1 MRTDPRPAILAAAFT
16 QLDAWRAVSLDSV
29 ARIVGLTKPGVM
41 YHFPTKEA
49 LMLAL
54 VDSVLDRWEEAL
66 IARLGMPPAE
76 AGASARIGAYLDWS
90 LSGGFDETDLV
101 AMSDPKLRRSL
112 TRRWAERLAPWL
124 IVPDDVDPAERTRLL
139 AARLLAD
146 GGWLA
151 EAASFY
157 PPTPDERAQLRVFA
171 HTLLKD

>member
-1 MRTDPRPAILAAAFT
+1 MRTDPRPAILAAAFS
-16 QLDAWRAVSLDSV
+16 QLDEGRAVSLDSV
-29 ARIVGLTKPGVM
+29 ARSVGLTKPGVM

-112 TRRWAERLAPWL
+112 TQRWAERLAPWL
-124 IVPDDVDPAERTRLL
+124 VVPDDVAPDERTRLL

-151 EAASFY
+151 EAANVS
-157 PPTPDERAQLRVFA
+157 PPTPGDLAQLRAFA
-171 HTLLKD
+171 HNLVKD

>member
-1 MRTDPRPAILAAAFT
+1 M
-16 QLDAWRAVSLDSV
+16 
-29 ARIVGLTKPGVM
+29 GLTKPGVM

-66 IARLGMPPAE
+66 VARLGSSPEGAAPA
-76 AGASARIGAYLDWS
+76 ARIGAYVDWS

-112 TRRWAERLAPWL
+112 TQRWAERLAPWL
-124 IVPDDVDPAERTRLL
+124 VVPDDVAPDERTRLL

-151 EAASFY
+151 EAANVS
-157 PPTPDERAQLRVFA
+157 PPTPGDLAQLRAFA
-171 HTLLKD
+171 HNLMKD

>member
-1 MRTDPRPAILAAAFT
+1 MASNSREEILAHA
-16 QLDAWRAVSLDSV
+16 LDIIRGGGAISFDSV
-29 ARIVGLTKPGVM
+29 AQSSGLSKPGLM
-41 YHFPTKEA
+41 YHFRTKEA

-66 IARLGMPPAE
+66 IARLGSSPTE
-76 AGASARIGAYLDWS
+76 AVASARIGAYLDWS

-171 HTLLKD
+171 HNLLKD

>member
-1 MRTDPRPAILAAAFT
+1 
-16 QLDAWRAVSLDSV
+16 
-29 ARIVGLTKPGVM
+29 
-41 YHFPTKEA
+41 
-49 LMLAL
+49 
-54 VDSVLDRWEEAL
+54 
-66 IARLGMPPAE
+66 
-76 AGASARIGAYLDWS
+76 
-90 LSGGFDETDLV
+90 
-101 AMSDPKLRRSL
+101 MSDPKLRRSL

-171 HTLLKD
+171 HNLLKD

>member
-1 MRTDPRPAILAAAFT
+1 MRTDPRPAILAAAFS
-16 QLDAWRAVSLDSV
+16 QLDEGRAVSLDSV
-29 ARIVGLTKPGVM
+29 ARSVGLTKPGVM

-66 IARLGMPPAE
+66 VARLGSSPEGAAPA
-76 AGASARIGAYLDWS
+76 ARIGAYVDWS

-112 TRRWAERLAPWL
+112 TQRWAERLAPWL
-124 IVPDDVDPAERTRLL
+124 VVPDDV
-139 AARLLAD
+139 ARLLAD

-151 EAASFY
+151 EAANVS
-157 PPTPDERAQLRVFA
+157 PPTPGDLAQLRAFA
-171 HTLLKD
+171 HNLVKD